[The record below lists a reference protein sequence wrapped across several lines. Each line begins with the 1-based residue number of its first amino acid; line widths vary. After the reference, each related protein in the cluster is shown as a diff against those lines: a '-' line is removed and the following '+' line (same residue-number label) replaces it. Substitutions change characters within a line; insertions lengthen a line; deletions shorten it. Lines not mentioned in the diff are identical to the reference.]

1 MCFVKLFTLFYVL
14 FFQKLKEERD
24 EKLAQSRILEL
35 LKEEEATRDF
45 LAFVED
51 RKKQGLSLLS
61 YIYDEDNENSENTP
75 EFETDLD

>member
-1 MCFVKLFTLFYVL
+1 
-14 FFQKLKEERD
+14 LKEERD

-35 LKEEEATRDF
+35 LKEEEATQDF

-61 YIYDEDNENSENTP
+61 YIYSGEQKFVHPPSSKIVFALT
-75 EFETDLD
+75 FQI

>member
-1 MCFVKLFTLFYVL
+1 
-14 FFQKLKEERD
+14 LKEERD

-35 LKEEEATRDF
+35 LKEEEATQDF

-51 RKKQGLSLLS
+51 RKKQGFSLLS

>member
-1 MCFVKLFTLFYVL
+1 M
-14 FFQKLKEERD
+14 KEERD

-35 LKEEEATRDF
+35 LKEEEATQYF

-61 YIYDEDNENSENTP
+61 CICDEDNENSENTP